1 MAKSNSFF
9 GLRRGSTKS
18 HTFSVFNGKQITKD
32 RVDTIKNPRSLEQM
46 VNRMYM
52 KTIGLAYSNMKQIV
66 DHSFEGKTYGLQS
79 MMYFSKRNSRHLRN
93 LEANP
98 AYGVQFA
105 PYQYDKFV
113 ANPFIIAE
121 GSASK
126 LLISAS
132 VVQSAG
138 TITAAFTSAVQG
150 ATTANALFAA
160 LGISVGDLATI
171 CFAWE
176 DAEVNAHFDFIR
188 LTALQAGD
196 VQLTT
201 DNVSDYILIESTLP
215 VGTPTFGTEAVTIS
229 IPVTAADAGANQSIS
244 FATIHS
250 VKADNKWLRSTAV
263 LSGVEGFGGSLFD
276 DAIATYPVGE
286 SYVLNGGD
294 F

>member
-1 MAKSNSFF
+1 MAKSKSFF

-46 VNRMYM
+46 VNRMYL
-52 KTIGLAYSNMKQIV
+52 KTIGLAYSNMKKIV

-79 MMYFSKRNSRHLRN
+79 MMYFSKRNSRHLRD
-93 LEANP
+93 LDALT
-98 AYGVQFA
+98 AYDIMFA
-105 PYQYDKFV
+105 PYQFDKFV

-126 LLISAS
+126 LLIGGT
-132 VVQSAG
+132 VVQSTD
-138 TITAAFTSAVQG
+138 TITAAFTSAVSG
-150 ATTANALFAA
+150 ATTATALFAA
-160 LGISVGDLATI
+160 LGINVGDLATI

-176 DAEVNAHFDFIR
+176 DAEGDAHFDFIR

-201 DNVSDYILIESTLP
+201 ANLSDYILIESTLAI
-215 VGTPTFGTEAVTIS
+215 GTPTFGTETVSIS
-229 IPVTAADAGANQSIS
+229 IPVTAPDAGTNQSIS

-263 LSGVEGFGGSLFD
+263 LSGTAGFAGLLFD

>member
-1 MAKSNSFF
+1 MAKSKSFF

-32 RVDTIKNPRSLEQM
+32 RVDTIKNPRSIEQM

-52 KTIGLAYSNMKQIV
+52 KTVGLAYSNMKQIV

-79 MMYFSKRNSRHLRN
+79 MMYFSKRNSRHLRD
-93 LEANP
+93 LEANT
-98 AYGVQFA
+98 AYDIQFA
-105 PYQYDKFV
+105 PYQFDKFV

-126 LLISAS
+126 LLIGGT

-138 TITAAFTSAVQG
+138 TITATFTSEVSG
-150 ATTANALFAA
+150 ITSATALFAA
-160 LGISVGDLATI
+160 LGINVGDLATI

-176 DAEVNAHFDFIR
+176 DAENNAHFDFIR

-201 DNVSDYILIESTLP
+201 ANLSDYILIESTLAI
-215 VGTPTFGTEAVTIS
+215 GTPTFGTEAVSIS
-229 IPVTAADAGANQSIS
+229 IPVTAPDAGANQSII

-263 LSGVEGFGGSLFD
+263 LSGTEGFGGALFD

>member
-1 MAKSNSFF
+1 MAKSKSFF

-79 MMYFSKRNSRHLRN
+79 MMYFSKRNSQRLRELN
-93 LEANP
+93 ANP
-98 AYGVQFA
+98 AYGIQFA
-105 PYQYDKFV
+105 PYQYNQFV
-113 ANPFIIAE
+113 ANPYIIAE
-121 GSASK
+121 GSASQ
-126 LLISAS
+126 LLIGAT
-132 VVQSAG
+132 VVQSKG
-138 TITAAFTSAVQG
+138 KITAAFTTQIAG
-150 ATTANALFAA
+150 ATTADALFAA
-160 LGISVGDLATI
+160 LGISVGDLASI

-188 LTALQAGD
+188 LTALKAGS

-201 DNVSDYILIESTLP
+201 ENSSEYILIESTLAID
-215 VGTPTFGTEAVTIS
+215 TPTFGTEAVTIS
-229 IPVTAADAGANQSIS
+229 IPVNAADAGANQSVN

-263 LSGVEGFGGSLFD
+263 LSGAGGFGGSLFD